1 MKTLPFLFLL
11 LLLATVKETLTAQ
24 PGNVEV
30 VLDSSSYVFLN
41 ATWYKDQYVST
52 VDGGIRYIRTPLLC
66 GDQNN
71 PLPCDTLEIT
81 TALSADGSNAWTEW
95 AGYKA
100 TSQVRKAM
108 ARAIQKD
115 AAVFFEAVLGPANA
129 FTVHQNG
136 KHAPELLGRYTIKT
150 PNTPGIDFDLVQM
163 PNGTLE
169 FQMVSNPLV
178 TMPASLLCGI
188 ALRFTERPHA
198 RGSMIVTNFNNLA
211 GDVVSINGTALTE
224 GVHFSAVTNATTTAA
239 NLATA
244 INAIANVSA
253 TSFGSTV
260 LVTYDIPGN
269 TGNAIAMSYAQGT
282 GNGLTLSGNSLSAG
296 ANAGGE
302 VWDVGFEF
310 LNDNSKRVF
319 FDDSRSVRLT
329 KKQ

>member
-1 MKTLPFLFLL
+1 MKRLLFLFLL
-11 LLLATVKETLTAQ
+11 IPAFLFSQ

-30 VLDSSSYVFLN
+30 VLDSTSYVFIN
-41 ATWYKDQYVST
+41 TTWYKDQYVST

-71 PLPCDTLEIT
+71 PLPCDTSEIT
-81 TALSADGSNAWTEW
+81 TALSANASNAWTEW

-100 TSQVRKAM
+100 TSQERKAA
-108 ARAIQKD
+108 ARAVIKD
-115 AAVFFEAVLGPANA
+115 VSVFFEAVFGPANA
-129 FTVHQNG
+129 FTVYQNG
-136 KHAPELLGRYTIKT
+136 KHAPDLLGRYAVKT

-163 PNGTLE
+163 PNGTMEL
-169 FQMVSNPLV
+169 QLVSNPLV
-178 TMPASLLCGI
+178 TMPASLLSGV

-198 RGSMIVTNFNNLA
+198 RGAMIVTNFNNLV
-211 GDVVSINGTALTE
+211 GDVVSVNGTSLTE
-224 GVHFSAVTNATTTAA
+224 GVHFSAVTNVTTTAA
-239 NLATA
+239 NLASA

-253 TSFGSTV
+253 TSFGATV
-260 LVTYDIPGN
+260 LITYDIPGN
-269 TGNAIAMSYAQGT
+269 TGNAITMSYTQGT

-319 FDDSRSVRLT
+319 FDDSRNVRLT